1 MSSGKKGPRM
11 MTPEKIIKMLNLKP
25 LEQEGG
31 FFSEIYRSDELI
43 PKTVD
48 VREGGY
54 PRSFATSIYYMIA
67 PDHVS
72 TMHRLTLSDEIFH
85 FYLGDPVEMLQVR
98 TNGAAEVVLIGSD
111 LEKGQRPQIIAP
123 KGVWQGARLV
133 PGGRFALL
141 GTSVPLWSDFSD
153 YETGKRDELIRLC
166 PSERDRIVALTK

>member
-1 MSSGKKGPRM
+1 
-11 MTPEKIIKMLNLKP
+11 MTPEKIITMLNLKP

-43 PKTVD
+43 PKNVN
-48 VREGGY
+48 VREGSY
-54 PRSFATSIYYMIA
+54 PHSFATSIYYLIT
-67 PDHVS
+67 PDRVS

-85 FYLGDPVEMLQVR
+85 FYLGDPVEMLQV
-98 TNGAAEVVLIGSD
+98 TANGTAEVVHIGTD

-123 KGVWQGARLV
+123 KGVWQGARLA

-153 YETGKRDELIRLC
+153 YETGKRDDLIRLC
-166 PSERDRIVALTK
+166 PKEKDRIIALTTK